1 MLSAKLVIVHT
12 VENQKRLS
20 VVVVGGSLV
29 GLAAAIAL
37 GRAGHRVKVVERSAE
52 LLTEQGS
59 GLGVDLGLL
68 SWLVGERA
76 VSELPAIRSGG
87 RVSASWSGVYQ
98 LLRDQAGTTP
108 GVTRHDGVTVQR
120 VSSSGSTARDGAVV
134 VETAGLGS
142 LRADVV
148 VGADGYRSLVR
159 RHVAEDKPESEYAG
173 YWLWRGVLDEA
184 DILDDS
190 LLGKRAVAR
199 ALDRGLGVF
208 TDSGGYL
215 VTYPMPGKSGS
226 IDPGRRRL
234 SWNWYWS
241 ASDGEPPWQAGS
253 RPRTILASELDP
265 TAAARVAAAADV
277 LPYPWPRLIELTTQR
292 RGLFTNAIYE
302 YLPHRLV
309 GERAV
314 IIGDAAHVA
323 TPMTGAGL
331 ITGFED
337 VIALTEELGAA
348 DATAVP
354 DALRRYEQRRLG
366 PARELVGYSMS
377 WSSRFRSGH

>member
-1 MLSAKLVIVHT
+1 LNTA
-12 VENQKRLS
+12 ENRKRLS
-20 VVVVGGSLV
+20 VIIVGGSLV
-29 GLAAAIAL
+29 GLAAAVAL
-37 GRAGHRVKVVERSAE
+37 GRAGHRVKVIERSVG

-68 SWLVGERA
+68 RWLVGERA
-76 VSELPAIRSGG
+76 VSGLPVIRSGS
-87 RVSASWSGVYQ
+87 RVSASWSAVYQ
-98 LLRDQAGTTP
+98 LLRDQAEGTP
-108 GVTRHDGVTVQR
+108 GVTRHDGVTVR
-120 VSSSGSTARDGAVV
+120 GISSSGGPASGSAVA
-134 VETAGLGS
+134 VETAGLGTLS
-142 LRADVV
+142 ADLV
-148 VGADGYRSLVR
+148 VGADGYRSLAR
-159 RHVAEDKPESEYAG
+159 RQVAHDKPEAEYAG

-208 TDSGGYL
+208 TDAGRYL
-215 VTYPMPGKSGS
+215 VTYPMPGTSGS
-226 IDPGRRRL
+226 TDPGHRRI

-241 ASDGEPPWQAGS
+241 ASDGEPPWPAGS

-265 TAAARVAAAADV
+265 AAAARVAVAANVWPA
-277 LPYPWPRLIELTTQR
+277 PWPRLIELTAHR

-309 GERAV
+309 GERTV

-337 VIALTEELGAA
+337 VIALAEELGAA
-348 DATAVP
+348 DSAGVP
-354 DALRRYEQRRLG
+354 DALRRYERVRLG
-366 PARELVGYSMS
+366 PARDLVGYSQA

>member
-1 MLSAKLVIVHT
+1 MNSTA
-12 VENQKRLS
+12 VENRKRLS
-20 VVVVGGSLV
+20 VVIVGGSLV
-29 GLAAAIAL
+29 GLAATVAL
-37 GRAGHRVKVVERSAE
+37 GRAGHRVKVIERSTG
-52 LLTEQGS
+52 LLAEQGS

-68 SWLVGERA
+68 GWLVGKGA
-76 VSELPAIRSGG
+76 VSDLPVIRSGG

-98 LLRDQAGTTP
+98 MLRDQAGRTP
-108 GVTRHDGVTVQR
+108 GVTLHDGVTVR
-120 VSSSGSTARDGAVV
+120 GISSAGDPASGGTVIVD
-134 VETAGLGS
+134 TAGLGPLS
-142 LRADVV
+142 ADVV

-159 RHVAEDKPESEYAG
+159 RHVAHDKPEAEYAG

-208 TDSGGYL
+208 TDAGRYL
-215 VTYPMPGKSGS
+215 VTYPMPGASGG
-226 IDPGRRRL
+226 IDPGRRRI

-241 ASDGEPPWQAGS
+241 ASDGEPPWPAGS

-265 TAAARVAAAADV
+265 AVADRVAVAARVWPD
-277 LPYPWPRLIELTTQR
+277 PWPRLIELTAHR

-309 GERAV
+309 GERTV

-337 VIALTEELGAA
+337 VIALAEELGGVDPAG
-348 DATAVP
+348 VP
-354 DALRRYEQRRLG
+354 DALRRYERLRLG
-366 PARELVGYSMS
+366 PARDLVGYSLA

>member
-1 MLSAKLVIVHT
+1 MSSHT
-12 VENQKRLS
+12 AENRTRLS
-20 VVVVGGSLV
+20 VIIVGGSLV
-29 GLAAAIAL
+29 GLAAAVAL
-37 GRAGHRVKVVERSAE
+37 GRAGHRVKVIERSAK
-52 LLTEQGS
+52 LLTEHGS

-76 VSELPAIRSGG
+76 VSGLPVIRSGS

-98 LLRDQAGTTP
+98 LLRDQAERTP
-108 GVTRHDGVTVQR
+108 GVTRHDGVTVR
-120 VSSSGSTARDGAVV
+120 DISVSGSAVLGGTVSGTAVV
-134 VETAGLGS
+134 VETEGLGA
-142 LRADVV
+142 LNADVV

-159 RHVAEDKPESEYAG
+159 RHVAEDHPEAEYAG

-184 DILDDS
+184 DILADS

-208 TDSGGYL
+208 TDAGRYL

-226 IDPGRRRL
+226 IEPGRRRI

-241 ASDGEPPWQAGS
+241 ASDGVPPWPAGS

-265 TAAARVAAAADV
+265 TVASRVADAAEVWPD
-277 LPYPWPRLIELTTQR
+277 PWPRVIELTAQQ

-302 YLPHRLV
+302 YLPQRLV
-309 GERAV
+309 GERTV

-337 VIALTEELGAA
+337 VIALAEELAGA
-348 DATAVP
+348 DAAAVP
-354 DALRRYEQRRLG
+354 DALRRYERQRLG
-366 PARELVGYSMS
+366 PARELAGYGMA
-377 WSSRFRSGH
+377 WSARFRTGH

>member
-1 MLSAKLVIVHT
+1 MTTNAAD
-12 VENQKRLS
+12 NRKRLS

-29 GLAAAIAL
+29 GLAAAVAL
-37 GRAGHRVKVVERSAE
+37 GRAGHRVRVIERSAE
-52 LLTEQGS
+52 LLAEQGS

-68 SWLVGERA
+68 SWLVGARA
-76 VSELPAIRSGG
+76 VSGLPVITSGS
-87 RVSASWSGVYQ
+87 RVSASWGGVYQ
-98 LLRDQAGTTP
+98 LLRDRAEGTP
-108 GVTRHDGVTVQR
+108 GVTRHDGVTVR
-120 VSSSGSTARDGAVV
+120 GITSSAAAVV

-142 LRADVV
+142 LSADVV

-159 RHVAEDKPESEYAG
+159 RHVAPERPDAEYAG

-184 DILDDS
+184 DILGDP
-190 LLGKRAVAR
+190 LLGERAVAR

-208 TDSGGYL
+208 TDAGRYL
-215 VTYPMPGKSGS
+215 VTYPMPGKSGA
-226 IDPGRRRL
+226 IDPGLRRI

-241 ASDGEPPWQAGS
+241 PSDGKPPWSAGS

-265 TAAARVAAAADV
+265 AMAARVADAANV
-277 LPYPWPRLIELTTQR
+277 WPYPWPRLIELTAQR

-302 YLPHRLV
+302 YLPIRLV
-309 GERAV
+309 GERTV
-314 IIGDAAHVA
+314 IIGDAAHVS

-337 VIALTEELGAA
+337 VIALVEELGAV
-348 DATAVP
+348 DAAAVP
-354 DALRRYEQRRLG
+354 DALRRYESLRLG
-366 PARELVGYSMS
+366 PARDLVGYGRA